1 MAETSKTL
9 ERINYL
15 ANEKLNIYLKA
26 SRGGLTEE
34 DRSRLQAIER
44 ELADLWDQRR
54 RELAGR
60 RDMLELWVERSYSRG
75 SQ

>member
-1 MAETSKTL
+1 VPEISKTL

-15 ANEKLNIYLKA
+15 ASEKLNIYLKA

-60 RDMLELWVERSYSRG
+60 RDLLELWVERSYRRKA
-75 SQ
+75 